1 MILKMIFKKWCGC
14 GDGDYS
20 VNVRVFIPV
29 HHMYMDVRQSPRS
42 VLANQSGLTLVV
54 QYMLLSTIG
63 IDVLSCSYR
72 KRVCT

>member
-1 MILKMIFKKWCGC
+1 MLRDEQRDRER
-14 GDGDYS
+14 DGETD
-20 VNVRVFIPV
+20 IK
-29 HHMYMDVRQSPRS
+29 QSPRS
-42 VLANQSGLTLVV
+42 VLVNQSGLTLVV